1 MKSMALK
8 VKAAK
13 IFALAMILALPLVL
27 SGCGKK
33 AVPASDNSDAP
44 LDQTSG
50 QGGLAPAGEAIDGS
64 GNLFDNSPQ
73 SGKEIKNDAD
83 IEDILNNIDKEGGKT
98 LQDVDDS
105 DLNNF

>member
-1 MKSMALK
+1 MAPK
-8 VKAAK
+8 VNSAK

-33 AVPASDNSDAP
+33 AVPASDNANAP

-50 QGGLAPAGEAIDGS
+50 QSGLTPAGEAIDGS

-73 SGKEIKNDAD
+73 SGKQIKSDAD
-83 IEDILNNIDKEGGKT
+83 IEDVLNNIDKEGGKP

-105 DLNNF
+105 DLNSF